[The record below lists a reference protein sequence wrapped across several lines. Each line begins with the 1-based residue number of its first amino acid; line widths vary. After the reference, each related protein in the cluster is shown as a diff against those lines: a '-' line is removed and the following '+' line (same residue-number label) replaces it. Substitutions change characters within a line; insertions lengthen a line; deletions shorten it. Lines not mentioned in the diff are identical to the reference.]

1 MEGERSRDD
10 RARGFFEIRK
20 NLSKNLL
27 QQVYLMLRCFISSKS
42 VFSKSIGR
50 SRLWIDKPQNEAGKP
65 LEAIRKIPSN
75 KCKDVSKGKP

>member
-10 RARGFFEIRK
+10 RAKGFFEIRK
-20 NLSKNLL
+20 NLSKNFL

-50 SRLWIDKPQNEAGKP
+50 SRLWIDKPQNEAGKT

-75 KCKDVSKGKP
+75 KCKDVS